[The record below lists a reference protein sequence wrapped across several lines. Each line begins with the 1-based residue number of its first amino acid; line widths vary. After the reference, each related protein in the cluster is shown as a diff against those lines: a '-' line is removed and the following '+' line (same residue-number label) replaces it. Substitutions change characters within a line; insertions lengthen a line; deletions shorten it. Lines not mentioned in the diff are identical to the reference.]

1 MSISQAADF
10 FEPIPAIAQKL
21 RTLEEV
27 GLGYLTLGQPA
38 TTLSGG
44 ESQRL
49 KLSTEL
55 ARKDTGNTLYLLD
68 EPTTGLHFEDIK
80 VLIGVL
86 QRLVDKGNTVV
97 IIEHNLDI
105 LKSVDWLI
113 DLGPEG
119 GQAGGTIVAAGTP
132 EQIAAVPGSYTGQ
145 YLKEIL

>member
-1 MSISQAADF
+1 M
-10 FEPIPAIAQKL
+10 
-21 RTLEEV
+21 
-27 GLGYLTLGQPA
+27 
-38 TTLSGG
+38 
-44 ESQRL
+44 
-49 KLSTEL
+49 
-55 ARKDTGNTLYLLD
+55 LD

-119 GQAGGTIVAAGTP
+119 GEEGGRVVAAGTP
-132 EQIAAVPGSYTGQ
+132 EQVAACPASYTGH
-145 YLKEIL
+145 YLKELL

>member
-1 MSISQAADF
+1 
-10 FEPIPAIAQKL
+10 
-21 RTLEEV
+21 
-27 GLGYLTLGQPA
+27 
-38 TTLSGG
+38 
-44 ESQRL
+44 
-49 KLSTEL
+49 L
-55 ARKDTGNTLYLLD
+55 ARRDTGNTLYLLD

-119 GQAGGTIVAAGTP
+119 GQDGGTIVAAGTP
-132 EQIAAVPGSYTGQ
+132 EQVAAHPTSYTGS
-145 YLKEIL
+145 YLKTLL